1 MSEVNDLFMQAMQA
15 SLNNEKVQWK
25 NDLQSECWLALFQL
39 AEKQH
44 VLPMI
49 YEAVYS
55 CSAAQKADQTM
66 LLPFKQR
73 TVQTVMLQTMKTS
86 EFLTLYQAM
95 VNAGLTPIVVKGI
108 ICRNLY
114 PNPDYRISGDE
125 DILVPQGQFQKCH
138 EIMLTNGMECAD
150 TEIDIEQSYE
160 VPYGKKGSPI
170 YIEAHK
176 FLFSP
181 DSEAYGELNSF
192 FEGVEDRAIEIPVDG
207 VQIRTMGYTDHLFYL
222 ICHAFKHFLHSG
234 FGIRQVCDIIMMANA
249 YGKEIDWV
257 SILEQT
263 QMIHADLFA
272 ASVFKIGEKYLTFD
286 PDKAAYPEEWRNIQV
301 DEEPMLEDLLS
312 GGIYGATNRE
322 RLHSSTVT
330 LNAVAARK
338 KGKSGKANIWKSVF
352 PSAKS
357 LSGRY
362 PYLRTKP
369 FLLPIAWI
377 NRLITYKKELD
388 SGNNNSATN
397 SIKIGEQRVELLRQY
412 GILDSD

>member
-1 MSEVNDLFMQAMQA
+1 MEKVNLFLLQALKA
-15 SLNNEKVQWK
+15 ALNNEKIVWE
-25 NDLQSECWLALFQL
+25 NNLQPEEWLTLFQL

-44 VLPMI
+44 ILPLI

-55 CSAAQKADQTM
+55 CPAAQKADQAM
-66 LLPFKQR
+66 FLPYKQR

-86 EFLTLYQAM
+86 EFLALYQTM
-95 VNAGLTPIVVKGI
+95 RNAGVMPIVVKGI

-125 DILVPQGQFQKCH
+125 DILIPQGQFQKYH
-138 EIMLTNGMECAD
+138 EIMLENGMECAD
-150 TEIDIEQSYE
+150 AEMDTENSYE
-160 VPYGKKGSPI
+160 VPYGKKGSAI

-176 FLFSP
+176 SLFSP

-192 FEGVEDRAIEIPVDG
+192 FEDIEDRTIEIPVEG
-207 VQIRTMGYTDHLFYL
+207 VPIRTMGYTDHLFYL

-249 YGKEIDWV
+249 YGKEIDWT

-263 QMIHADLFA
+263 RMIHADLFT

-286 PDKAAYPEEWRNIQV
+286 PDKAAYPEEWRSIQI
-301 DEEPMLEDLLS
+301 DEEPMLKDLLS
-312 GGIYGATNRE
+312 GGIYGATDRE

-338 KGKSGKANIWKSVF
+338 KGKTGKANIWKSVF

-369 FLLPIAWI
+369 FLLPFAWF
-377 NRLITYKKELD
+377 NRLFTYKKELD
-388 SGNNNSATN
+388 AGNGASAAN
-397 SIKIGEQRVELLRQY
+397 SIKIGEQRVEVLRQY